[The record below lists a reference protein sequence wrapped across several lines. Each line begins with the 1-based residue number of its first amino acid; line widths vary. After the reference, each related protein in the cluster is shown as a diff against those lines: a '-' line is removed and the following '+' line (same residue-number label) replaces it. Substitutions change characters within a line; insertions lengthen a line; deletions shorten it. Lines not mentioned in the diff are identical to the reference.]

1 MPKHKTLIVFAV
13 VIAFSFSLI
22 GCGLL
27 TSRSTGPDDV
37 ACFGDDLPEWLLL
50 AHRSAEGPG
59 TERDDDLLAV
69 EDDDDDLVI
78 ADSDLPVGGSDQEDS
93 VAAPSSNQG
102 TQTAQA
108 PQSSQPSSSQGSGTG
123 SDSSSDSDEPA
134 FGTKEHLVW
143 LKEQREKAATV
154 GEKEAAEADDD
165 DDTPWFD
172 QPSGGS
178 FGGW

>member
-37 ACFGDDLPEWLLL
+37 AGFGDDLPEWLLL

-108 PQSSQPSSSQGSGTG
+108 PQSTQPSSTNGGGNSN
-123 SDSSSDSDEPA
+123 DSDEPA

-143 LKEQREKAATV
+143 LKEQREAQEKARKA
-154 GEKEAAEADDD
+154 EAEEAAKED

-172 QPSGGS
+172 NPTSGSGGF
-178 FGGW
+178 FGN